1 MILLMMVY
9 LAGEVDLL
17 WDPPGNIGLIIAFVA
32 CSAAMA
38 ADTALWWWLYR
49 RARDWIRL
57 YLRRRRRANDGL

>member
-49 RARDWIRL
+49 LVRDWIR
-57 YLRRRRRANDGL
+57 R